1 MEKTKGFMPMPL
13 SIKIIFVL
21 FLIGM
26 IFSFI
31 ALPFIS
37 TTGASF
43 LGVTLTGALG
53 VVVLL
58 FAIVLQL
65 IFIISLWNRY
75 PWAWKYG
82 IAYLV
87 YGLVNS
93 MLSMLSLPAKIEE
106 SFAQMAYAQGTTE
119 AAKSIATIS
128 VVGGIIFG
136 IVIYSIFAYF
146 IYRHRKYF
154 EG

>member
-13 SIKIIFVL
+13 SMKILFVL
-21 FLIGM
+21 FLIGLIMSFFLLPTILTTGVSFFGM
-26 IFSFI
+26 ILTGVPGII
-31 ALPFIS
+31 AL
-37 TTGASF
+37 
-43 LGVTLTGALG
+43 
-53 VVVLL
+53 L
-58 FAIVLQL
+58 FVIALQL

-82 IAYLV
+82 LAFMLYSV
-87 YGLVNS
+87 VNS
-93 MLSMLSLPAKIEE
+93 ILSMLTVPAKIEE
-106 SFAQMAYAQGTTE
+106 SFAQLAYIQGTTE
-119 AAKSIATIS
+119 AAKSVAVISAVAGTIFS
-128 VVGGIIFG
+128 